1 MTVREVIKEA
11 AEIVGAEKV
20 KAYID
25 SNVSGGER
33 QTEVL
38 LRCFNLVENELALD
52 YLPLKCEETFQ
63 TQTGAIDYAS
73 LSKKA
78 VRILSVKDESGNS
91 VPFKTF
97 PDRLKTQAGVL
108 QVLYSY
114 LPEEKTLS
122 GESDFKTL
130 ASKRLFAYGVAAE
143 YCLSCGLY
151 EEAAVWDKKYKEAI
165 AAVYKA
171 HPPRRIASRRWI

>member
-1 MTVREVIKEA
+1 MTVKEVIKEA

-25 SNVSGGER
+25 DEVSGGER

-38 LRCFNLVENELALD
+38 LRCFNIVENELALD

-63 TQTGAIDYAS
+63 SQTGAIDYAA

-97 PDRLKTQAGVL
+97 PDHLKTQAGVL

-114 LPEEKTLS
+114 LPEEKALS

-165 AAVYKA
+165 AAVYKM
-171 HPPRRIASRRWI
+171 HPPKRIASRRWI

>member
-1 MTVREVIKEA
+1 MTVKEVIIEA
-11 AEIVGAEKV
+11 AEMVGAEKV
-20 KAYID
+20 KPYIED
-25 SNVSGGER
+25 SVADGEK
-33 QTEVL
+33 QANVL
-38 LRCFNLVENELALD
+38 LRCFNIVENELALD

-63 TQTGAIDYAS
+63 TQTGAIDYDS

-97 PDRLKTQAGVL
+97 PDKLKAQSGIV

-165 AAVYKA
+165 SAVYKA
-171 HPPRRIASRRWI
+171 HPPRRIASRRWV

>member
-1 MTVREVIKEA
+1 MTVKEVIMEA
-11 AEIVGAEKV
+11 AEMVGAEKV
-20 KAYID
+20 KEYIED
-25 SNVSGGER
+25 SASGGER
-33 QTEVL
+33 QAEVL
-38 LRCFNLVENELALD
+38 LRCFNIVENELALD

-63 TQTGAIDYAS
+63 TQTGAIEYSA

-91 VPFKTF
+91 VPFKMF
-97 PDRLKTQAGVL
+97 PDKLKAQSGIL
-108 QVLYSY
+108 QILYSY
-114 LPEEKTLS
+114 LPDEKKMN

-151 EEAAVWDKKYKEAI
+151 EEAAVWDRKYKEAI

-171 HPPRRIASRRWI
+171 HPPRRIASRRWV

>member
-97 PDRLKTQAGVL
+97 PDRLKTQAN
-108 QVLYSY
+108 
-114 LPEEKTLS
+114 S
-122 GESDFKTL
+122 GPS
-130 ASKRLFAYGVAAE
+130 SQ
-143 YCLSCGLY
+143 
-151 EEAAVWDKKYKEAI
+151 
-165 AAVYKA
+165 
-171 HPPRRIASRRWI
+171 